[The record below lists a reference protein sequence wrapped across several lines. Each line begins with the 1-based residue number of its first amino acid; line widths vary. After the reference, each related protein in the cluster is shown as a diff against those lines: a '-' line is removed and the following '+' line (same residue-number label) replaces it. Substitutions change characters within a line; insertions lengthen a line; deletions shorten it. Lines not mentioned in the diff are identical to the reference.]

1 MKSAMPCNRRQQ
13 SAIIGKGMQRQIAA
27 SGPQMQETEPWLSL
41 EQIAQ
46 HVGVS
51 TDTIHRWIRK
61 RDMPAFKVGRLWK
74 FKASKVDEWVQAG
87 TSKPNSEEDEG

>member
-1 MKSAMPCNRRQQ
+1 
-13 SAIIGKGMQRQIAA
+13 MQRQIVAP
-27 SGPQMQETEPWLSL
+27 GPQMQETEPWLSL

-87 TSKPNSEEDEG
+87 TSTQTSEEDEG

>member
-1 MKSAMPCNRRQQ
+1 
-13 SAIIGKGMQRQIAA
+13 MQLPVET
-27 SGPQMQETEPWLSL
+27 SGHQMQETEPWLSL

-51 TDTIHRWIRK
+51 TDTIHRWIRQ
-61 RDMPAFKVGRLWK
+61 REMPAHKVGRLWK

-87 TSKPNSEEDEG
+87 TAKQDLEQDEG